1 MLNEII
7 TKFLSACEG
16 DSILQDFGKKR
27 PLTVQFEIPDQNLV
41 FYISFVD
48 GMVQTGFGQASPP
61 AHMTLK
67 MEEAIFD
74 GVMSGKING
83 ASAAMSGKLH
93 YRGDTMR
100 GMALQKIIND
110 IIRLYKK
117 SKE

>member
-16 DSILQDFGKKR
+16 DSVLKDFGKKR
-27 PLTVQFEIPDQNLV
+27 PLTVQFEIPDQNLA
-41 FYISFVD
+41 FYISFID
-48 GMVQTGFGQASPP
+48 GIVNTGLGQATPP

-67 MEEAIFD
+67 MDETVFD

-83 ASAAMSGKLH
+83 VSAAMSGKLH

-110 IIRLYKK
+110 IIRLYNQ

>member
-16 DSILQDFGKKR
+16 DSVLQDFEKKR
-27 PLTVQFEIPDQNLV
+27 PLTVQFVIPDQNLV

-61 AHMTLK
+61 AHMTLR

-83 ASAAMSGKLH
+83 ASAAMSEKLH

-110 IIRLYKK
+110 IIRLYKQ